1 MRVIT
6 NNCNNVVIITKL
18 PKSESAADFSPQK
31 ADPNRK
37 QVVRQESYN
46 YTTCKHGVFCV
57 YGYIYIYIYIF
68 SSVSEARAWEGR
80 RRSTSLRA
88 SVCSRLSP
96 ARLSAF
102 RRRSCSFLRSSLS
115 FAVKVG
121 RLVVRATVSST
132 VSEARAW
139 EDRRRSTYLRA
150 WVCSRL
156 SRSRLSASRRRSCSL
171 LRSCLSSAVKVGRL
185 VLRDSMVASKLDL
198 CRIRFS
204 TNRKVHTPREGK
216 L

>member
-6 NNCNNVVIITKL
+6 NNCNNLVIITKL

-57 YGYIYIYIYIF
+57 NGYIYIF
-68 SSVSEARAWEGR
+68 SSGSEAWAWEGR

-96 ARLSAF
+96 ARLSAC

-139 EDRRRSTYLRA
+139 EDRRRSTYLLA
-150 WVCSRL
+150 CVCSRL
-156 SRSRLSASRRRSCSL
+156 SRARLSASRRRSCSL
-171 LRSCLSSAVKVGRL
+171 LRSCLSSAVKVGRP

-198 CRIRFS
+198 
-204 TNRKVHTPREGK
+204 
-216 L
+216 

>member
-6 NNCNNVVIITKL
+6 NNCNNLVIITKL

-57 YGYIYIYIYIF
+57 NGFFF

-96 ARLSAF
+96 ARLSAC
-102 RRRSCSFLRSSLS
+102 RRRSCSFLHSSLS

-150 WVCSRL
+150 CVCSRL
-156 SRSRLSASRRRSCSL
+156 SRARLSASRRRSCSL

-198 CRIRFS
+198 
-204 TNRKVHTPREGK
+204 
-216 L
+216 